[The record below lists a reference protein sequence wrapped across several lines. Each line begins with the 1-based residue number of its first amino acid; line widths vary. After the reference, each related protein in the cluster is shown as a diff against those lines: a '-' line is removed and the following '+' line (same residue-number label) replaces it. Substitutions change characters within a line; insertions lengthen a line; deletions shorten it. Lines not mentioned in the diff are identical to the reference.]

1 MRPIT
6 GVLIG
11 PRISLCI
18 FETQLFNVTRREC
31 MMEISRLGIGFVGV
45 VLLAGLAITACSK
58 KVATIEGTTPSS
70 PSGDV
75 QTTVEVDSTAGNGG
89 TEEVVTEPLALIAE
103 DTIEPSDTDGKGIFD
118 LSDGAGSGDGADAAL
133 SGDLKTGELKDV
145 FFDFDMAI
153 LKEGEM
159 DILRKNAEWIK
170 RNGPAVVR
178 IEGYADERGTGEY
191 NLALGEKRAQMIKK
205 YLTVFGAPQN
215 RIATISYGEE
225 KGFCKEHNEEC
236 WAQNRRGHFV
246 VGGR

>member
-1 MRPIT
+1 
-6 GVLIG
+6 
-11 PRISLCI
+11 
-18 FETQLFNVTRREC
+18 
-31 MMEISRLGIGFVGV
+31 MMKISRQGIRFVGV
-45 VLLAGLAITACSK
+45 LLLAGLAITACSK

-75 QTTVEVDSTAGNGG
+75 QTTVEVDSTAKNGG
-89 TEEVVTEPLALIAE
+89 TEEVVTEPLALLNPSNIAE
-103 DTIEPSDTDGKGIFD
+103 DTIEPNDTTGKGISD
-118 LSDGAGSGDGADAAL
+118 LSEGAGSGEESVPAKDEEKAAL
-133 SGDLKTGELKDV
+133 TGALKTGELKDV

-153 LKEGEM
+153 LKEGDM
-159 DILRKNAEWIK
+159 DTLKKNAEWIK

-236 WAQNRRGHFV
+236 WAQNRRGHFAV
-246 VGGR
+246 VAR

>member
-1 MRPIT
+1 
-6 GVLIG
+6 
-11 PRISLCI
+11 
-18 FETQLFNVTRREC
+18 
-31 MMEISRLGIGFVGV
+31 MMKISRQGAGFVGV
-45 VLLAGLAITACSK
+45 VLMAVLAISACSK

-89 TEEVVTEPLALIAE
+89 TEEVVTEPLAMIAE
-103 DTIEPSDTDGKGIFD
+103 DTIEPNDTDGKGIFD
-118 LSDGAGSGDGADAAL
+118 LSEGAGSGDGADAAKGGENAAL
-133 SGDLKTGELKDV
+133 TGDLKTGELRIGELRTGELKDV

-170 RNGPAVVR
+170 RNGSVVVS
-178 IEGYADERGTGEY
+178 IEGHADERGTSEY

-205 YLTVFGAPQN
+205 YLTVFGAPPN
-215 RIATISYGEE
+215 RIATISFGEE
-225 KGFCKEHNEEC
+225 KGFCKEHNEAC

-246 VGGR
+246 VAR

>member
-1 MRPIT
+1 MK
-6 GVLIG
+6 
-11 PRISLCI
+11 
-18 FETQLFNVTRREC
+18 
-31 MMEISRLGIGFVGV
+31 ISRQGVRFVGV
-45 VLLAGLAITACSK
+45 LLMAVLAVSACSK

-75 QTTVEVDSTAGNGG
+75 QTTVEVDSTAKNGG
-89 TEEVVTEPLALIAE
+89 TEEMVTEPLALIAE
-103 DTIEPSDTDGKGIFD
+103 DTIEPNDTAGRGVPGFSEDAGLGEESGAVTGGEKG
-118 LSDGAGSGDGADAAL
+118 AL
-133 SGDLKTGELKDV
+133 IGELKTGELKDV

-153 LKEGEM
+153 LKEAEM
-159 DILRKNAEWIK
+159 DTLKKNAEWIK
-170 RNGPAVVR
+170 KNRSVVVS

-246 VGGR
+246 VVAR

>member
-1 MRPIT
+1 
-6 GVLIG
+6 
-11 PRISLCI
+11 
-18 FETQLFNVTRREC
+18 
-31 MMEISRLGIGFVGV
+31 MMKISRQGIRFVGV
-45 VLLAGLAITACSK
+45 LLLAGLAITACSK

-75 QTTVEVDSTAGNGG
+75 QTTVEVDSTAKNGG

-103 DTIEPSDTDGKGIFD
+103 DTIEPNDTAGKGIFD
-118 LSDGAGSGDGADAAL
+118 LSEGAGSGEDSVPAKDEEKAAL
-133 SGDLKTGELKDV
+133 TGDMKTGDMKTGDLKDV

-159 DILRKNAEWIK
+159 DILKKNAEWIK
-170 RNGPAVVR
+170 KNGSVVVS

-246 VGGR
+246 VVAR

>member
-1 MRPIT
+1 MK
-6 GVLIG
+6 
-11 PRISLCI
+11 
-18 FETQLFNVTRREC
+18 
-31 MMEISRLGIGFVGV
+31 ISRLGIGFVGV
-45 VLLAGLAITACSK
+45 LLMALFAISACSK
-58 KVATIEGTTPSS
+58 KVATIEGTAPSS
-70 PSGDV
+70 PSRDV
-75 QTTVEVDSTAGNGG
+75 QTTVEVDSMAKNGG
-89 TEEVVTEPLALIAE
+89 TEEVVTEPLALLNTSNIAE
-103 DTIEPSDTDGKGIFD
+103 DTIEPNDTAGKGISD
-118 LSDGAGSGDGADAAL
+118 LSEGAGPGEESGAAKGGEKAAL
-133 SGDLKTGELKDV
+133 TGDLKIGDLKTGDLKDV

-159 DILRKNAEWIK
+159 DILKKNAEWIK
-170 RNGPAVVR
+170 KNGSVVVS

-246 VGGR
+246 VVAR

>member
-1 MRPIT
+1 MK
-6 GVLIG
+6 
-11 PRISLCI
+11 
-18 FETQLFNVTRREC
+18 
-31 MMEISRLGIGFVGV
+31 ISRLGIGFVGV
-45 VLLAGLAITACSK
+45 LLMALFAISACSK

-75 QTTVEVDSTAGNGG
+75 QTTVEVDSTARNGG
-89 TEEVVTEPLALIAE
+89 TEEVVTEPLALLNTSNIAE
-103 DTIEPSDTDGKGIFD
+103 DTIEPNDTTGKGISD
-118 LSDGAGSGDGADAAL
+118 LSEGAGSGEEPGAVKGGENVAF
-133 SGDLKTGELKDV
+133 TGELKDV

-159 DILRKNAEWIK
+159 DTLKKNAEWIK

-236 WAQNRRGHFV
+236 WAQNRRGHFAV
-246 VGGR
+246 VAR

>member
-1 MRPIT
+1 MK
-6 GVLIG
+6 
-11 PRISLCI
+11 
-18 FETQLFNVTRREC
+18 
-31 MMEISRLGIGFVGV
+31 ISRLGIGFVGV
-45 VLLAGLAITACSK
+45 VLMAGLAISGCSK

-75 QTTVEVDSTAGNGG
+75 QTTVEVGTAKNGG
-89 TEEVVTEPLALIAE
+89 TEEVVTEPLALLNTSNIAE
-103 DTIEPSDTDGKGIFD
+103 DTIEPSDTTGKGISD
-118 LSDGAGSGDGADAAL
+118 LSEGAGSGEESVPAKDEEKAAL
-133 SGDLKTGELKDV
+133 TGGLKTGDLKTGDLKDV

-159 DILRKNAEWIK
+159 DILKKNAEWIK
-170 RNGPAVVR
+170 KNGSAVVR
-178 IEGYADERGTGEY
+178 IEGHADERGTGEY

-236 WAQNRRGHFV
+236 WAQNRRGHFAV
-246 VGGR
+246 VAR